1 MSKLDLMGDRARQR
15 RIEKRETLREEAR
28 QRQKEEDKRAREH
41 YDKYYGGNQDSRL
54 KKTIPQSNHE
64 ARVYKEKRR
73 PTRKKEEPKV
83 RTPRRKRAKGFTP
96 RRQRSSRASE
106 NDHRGSTSSA
116 YDKRGSRASA
126 YDKRGSRASAYDK
139 RGSRASDLDY
149 GGDFNLK
156 RQAKSPQVLET
167 LEEVSLTKRDQGRGL
182 EDDSFDAKSRF
193 RKRTWTQA
201 KRESNLESKE
211 IVFEESFS
219 HWEFLG
225 DQVALKR
232 LQSLQNEKTK
242 RDSANILNR
251 KTSEPGPSTTYRKRV
266 DERRTDE
273 RRTPWHLTSKGPRKP
288 ESTATKRSNRLDEMK
303 KHLDRQQRILDEQRK
318 MKMCGDW
325 QYEVQGI
332 KSQYM
337 IQIDEEGN
345 LNFHENLK
353 NVGDV
358 NETLLSSDGWYSLYS
373 RKLKFYIR
381 LKLLGNE
388 MLSQFRTKANK
399 TWSQDI
405 YAKRV
410 GTVYE

>member
-28 QRQKEEDKRAREH
+28 QRQKEEDKRVREH

-73 PTRKKEEPKV
+73 PRRKKEEPKV

-106 NDHRGSTSSA
+106 NDHRGSTSST

-149 GGDFNLK
+149 GGDWNLK

-211 IVFEESFS
+211 
-219 HWEFLG
+219 
-225 DQVALKR
+225 
-232 LQSLQNEKTK
+232 TK

-266 DERRTDE
+266 
-273 RRTPWHLTSKGPRKP
+273 PWHLTSKGPRKP

-358 NETLLSSDGWYSLYS
+358 NETLLFSEGWYSLYS